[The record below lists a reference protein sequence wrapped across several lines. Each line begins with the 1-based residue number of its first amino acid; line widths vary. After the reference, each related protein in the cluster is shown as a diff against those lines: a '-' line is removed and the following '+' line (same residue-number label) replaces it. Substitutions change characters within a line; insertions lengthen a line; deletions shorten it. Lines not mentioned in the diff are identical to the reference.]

1 MNKNS
6 NPNFCKQKG
15 KNSHIYQNSLSSLW
29 AIFLP
34 LTQNFAMLVISSSLQ
49 PLTALIWCSFIP
61 FSPQLSKDTQ
71 RQILKFIMEL
81 SEYWHFQ
88 IQTIP
93 CKNFAH
99 SCFWNHTEKIVCFN
113 ETGKAYYKLI
123 IIVIAT
129 TCRCKIQILI
139 SGYNVVTKHS
149 WQRDNCSFG
158 AAVFKNIQA
167 IKFHRI
173 NKAVPICL

>member
-1 MNKNS
+1 
-6 NPNFCKQKG
+6 
-15 KNSHIYQNSLSSLW
+15 
-29 AIFLP
+29 
-34 LTQNFAMLVISSSLQ
+34 MLFISSSLQ
-49 PLTALIWCSFIP
+49 PFDSPHLICQYSDNSKIDVVLSH
-61 FSPQLSKDTQ
+61 FSLNSQRILNGKYWNCLNIDIFKSKLFLVGT
-71 RQILKFIMEL
+71 L
-81 SEYWHFQ
+81 
-88 IQTIP
+88 
-93 CKNFAH
+93 H
-99 SCFWNHTEKIVCFN
+99 SCFWNNTEKIVCFK
-113 ETGKAYYKLI
+113 ETGKAYYKLII

-139 SGYNVVTKHS
+139 SGYNVLTKHS

>member
-1 MNKNS
+1 
-6 NPNFCKQKG
+6 
-15 KNSHIYQNSLSSLW
+15 
-29 AIFLP
+29 
-34 LTQNFAMLVISSSLQ
+34 MLVISYSLQ
-49 PLTALIWCSFIP
+49 PFNSPHLICQYSDHSKIDVVLSH

-71 RQILKFIMEL
+71 WQILKFIMEM
-81 SEYWHFQ
+81 SEYRHFQ

-93 CKNFAH
+93 CKNFAR
-99 SCFWNHTEKIVCFN
+99 SCFWNHTEKIVCFK

-139 SGYNVVTKHS
+139 SGYNVLTKHS

-173 NKAVPICL
+173 YKAVPICL